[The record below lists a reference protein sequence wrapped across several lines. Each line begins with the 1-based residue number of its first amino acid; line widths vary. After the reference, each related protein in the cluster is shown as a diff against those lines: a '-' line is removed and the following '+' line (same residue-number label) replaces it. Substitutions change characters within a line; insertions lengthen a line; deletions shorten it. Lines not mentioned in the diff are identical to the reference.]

1 MNENDLLTLSATT
14 VGDPMPEIYWKL
26 NGRIFHEGRTDGVIV
41 TVNFDGDHVNSV
53 LKIIK
58 FDKYFAGKALF
69 VAQNIHAE
77 VEDLQKYVI
86 KLCLQVQA
94 PFNLSLIR
102 PNTTPKLSSDDSNI
116 QQFDFRSQLKSK
128 VNTKSLTADDLRSF
142 EAEQI
147 DFRSNL
153 KKSKTAENLAE
164 IEDEEHESVD
174 ELHKALAKR
183 LVKQKNNQ
191 STR

>member
-1 MNENDLLTLSATT
+1 
-14 VGDPMPEIYWKL
+14 MPEIYWKL

-102 PNTTPKLSSDDSNI
+102 PNTTPKLSSDDSNV

>member
-1 MNENDLLTLSATT
+1 
-14 VGDPMPEIYWKL
+14 MPEIYWKL
-26 NGRIFHEGRTDGVIV
+26 NDRVFHEGRTDGVIV
-41 TVNFDGDHVNSV
+41 TVNFEGDHVNSV
-53 LKIIK
+53 LKIIN
-58 FDKYFAGKALF
+58 FDKKFAGKGLF

-77 VEDLQKYVI
+77 VKFLRKSVVQQY
-86 KLCLQVQA
+86 LQVQA
-94 PFNLSLIR
+94 PFNLSLLR
-102 PNTTPKLSSDDSNI
+102 ANSSAKLSSDDTNV
-116 QQFDFRSQLKSK
+116 QQFDFRSHLKSK

-142 EAEQI
+142 EAEQV

-164 IEDEEHESVD
+164 IEDEEHESID

-183 LVKQKNNQ
+183 LAKQKNNQ